1 MKKISKKNITPEYG
15 FGTMAAGI
23 GQRLMNADGS
33 ANVKR
38 LGEPAFQAINT
49 YHWLLTMSWRKFNFI
64 VLCFYILFNILFA
77 CIYYVLPHGSLGGMI
92 YDTPIEKFM
101 EYFFFSAQTLSTVG
115 YGRLNPVGIEMSTVA
130 AIESMLGL
138 LGFALA
144 TGLLYGRF
152 SRPTAKLKF
161 SDNLLIAPFKG
172 DTAVMFR
179 LANGRRNSLIEVE
192 AQIIFSYNEMEN
204 GKLSRKFQTLK
215 LDVERIS
222 YLTMSWTVVHPIN
235 EESAMTNL
243 TAEDLKAVDAEFFIG
258 IKGIDDTYAQ
268 QVHAR
273 ASYKWN
279 DVIWKARFVSV
290 IGLNEQGINTVDV
303 SNLNHYELIQN

>member
-15 FGTMAAGI
+15 FGTTAAGI

-303 SNLNHYELIQN
+303 SNLNHYELI

>member
-303 SNLNHYELIQN
+303 SNLNHYELI